1 MSIAIVTGASSG
13 IGLAITKQLLRDGY
27 EVFGIGRNFIEKIN
41 DYNFHEI
48 QCDLLD
54 EKAFDQ
60 CLKQLPQKDIH
71 VLINNAGC
79 AYYGMHETIQKD
91 HIKEMVRLNLEIPM
105 ILAQHYTRSLRE
117 NKGTMIN
124 IASIS
129 GTHAAARGAAYAAS
143 KAALISFSRSLFEE
157 NRKHGMKVTCIIP
170 DMTITNL
177 YRNADFE
184 AEEAYG
190 CSLSPEDV
198 AEAVSNVLKQKD
210 GIVVSEITLQ
220 PQYHRIHKK

>member
-13 IGLAITKQLLRDGY
+13 IGLSITKQLLKDGY

-41 DYNFHEI
+41 DHNFHEI

-54 EKAFDQ
+54 EKAFNH
-60 CLKQLPQKDIH
+60 CLKQLPQKDIN

-91 HIKEMVRLNLEIPM
+91 HIKEMVHLNLEIPM
-105 ILAQHYTRSLRE
+105 ILAQHYIRSLRE
-117 NKGTMIN
+117 NKGTIIN

-129 GTHAAARGAAYAAS
+129 GTHAAPHGASYAAT

-170 DMTITNL
+170 DMTSTNL

-184 AEEAYG
+184 AEKTYG
-190 CSLSPEDV
+190 CSLLPEDV
-198 AEAVSNVLKQKD
+198 ADVVSNVLKQKD

>member
-13 IGLAITKQLLRDGY
+13 IGLSIAKQLICDGY
-27 EVFGIGRNFIEKIN
+27 EVFGIGRNFIEKIEN
-41 DYNFHEI
+41 HNFHEI

-60 CLKQLPQKDIH
+60 CLKQLPQNIH

-129 GTHAAARGAAYAAS
+129 GTHTATHGAAYAAS

-157 NRKHGMKVTCIIP
+157 NRKHGMKVTCMIP

-184 AEEAYG
+184 AEESYG
-190 CSLSPEDV
+190 CSLLPEDV

-220 PQYHRIHKK
+220 PQYHRIHRK

>member
-13 IGLAITKQLLRDGY
+13 IGLSITKQLLKDGY

-41 DYNFHEI
+41 NPKFHEI

-54 EKAFDQ
+54 EKSLND
-60 CLKQLPQKDIH
+60 CLKQIPQKDIN

-79 AYYGMHETIQKD
+79 AYYGMHETIQKE
-91 HIKEMVRLNLEIPM
+91 HIKEMTRLNLEIPM
-105 ILAQHYTRSLRE
+105 ILAQHYIRTLRE
-117 NKGTMIN
+117 NKGTIIN

-129 GTHAAARGAAYAAS
+129 GTHAAAHGASYGAT

-170 DMTITNL
+170 DMTLTNL

-190 CSLSPEDV
+190 CSLLPEDV
-198 AEAVSNVLKQKD
+198 ADVVSNVLKQKD

-220 PQYHRIHKK
+220 PQYRRIHKK